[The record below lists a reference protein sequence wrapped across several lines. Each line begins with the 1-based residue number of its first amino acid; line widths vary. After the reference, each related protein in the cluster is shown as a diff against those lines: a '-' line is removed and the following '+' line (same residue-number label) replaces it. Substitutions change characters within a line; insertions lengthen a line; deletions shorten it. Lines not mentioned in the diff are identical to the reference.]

1 MLSQHRDAQ
10 PPGKGLGSL
19 TFIRSP
25 PASHPWG
32 RRASARSQDPGV
44 SLWMWTRIHPAL
56 DYAHERGAPQPQ
68 NPGDTPTPAASRAQL
83 PRLGCVGSASAPG
96 SGMGCRGTPD
106 PGGPRPC
113 GYLPVL
119 QPSLPALGGVTFVP
133 PHPSAGG
140 CRDRHRAMGTCRGHT
155 WAAVGTQR
163 GALGD
168 CTGDRETPG
177 PWGHAGGPQGC
188 ALGLWGRA
196 HPGAHWSPPALA
208 AADTE
213 GPAAGTEGKGGKSQ
227 EQHSKCCKGAQGWQE
242 GQHRPPG
249 SKPPPSPS
257 SMDNPAGLRSP
268 SLYLCTKDVIL
279 PDSGQYSQLKANL
292 CK

>member
-1 MLSQHRDAQ
+1 MLNPQERVWG
-10 PPGKGLGSL
+10 P
-19 TFIRSP
+19 SP
-25 PASHPWG
+25 S
-32 RRASARSQDPGV
+32 SA
-44 SLWMWTRIHPAL
+44 
-56 DYAHERGAPQPQ
+56 APQPPTRGAEEPRLAARIPVCPCGCGHGSIQ
-68 NPGDTPTPAASRAQL
+68 DWITPT
-83 PRLGCVGSASAPG
+83 SAGPPSPKTP
-96 SGMGCRGTPD
+96 GTPPLLLPAGPSCRD
-106 PGGPRPC
+106 WGVWEVPRPLGVGWAAEGPPGGPRPR

-119 QPSLPALGGVTFVP
+119 SPSLPASGGVTFVP

-155 WAAVGTQR
+155 WVAVGTQR

-168 CTGDRETPG
+168 YTGDRETPG

-227 EQHSKCCKGAQGWQE
+227 EQHSKRCKGAQGWQE

-249 SKPPPSPS
+249 SKLLPSPS